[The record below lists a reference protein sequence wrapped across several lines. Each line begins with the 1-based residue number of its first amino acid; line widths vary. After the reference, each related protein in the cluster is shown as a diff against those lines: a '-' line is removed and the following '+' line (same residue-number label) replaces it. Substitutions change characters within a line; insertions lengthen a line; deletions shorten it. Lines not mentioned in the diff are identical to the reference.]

1 MSFTVGSGS
10 IVLFHA
16 DRRDRAIIDHKIGVR
31 GAVQSVSTTDETG
44 RTPHRH
50 TMLYQVPEREFSLG

>member
-1 MSFTVGSGS
+1 MPFTAGSES

-16 DRRDRAIIDHKIGVR
+16 DRRDRAIIDHKIGV
-31 GAVQSVSTTDETG
+31 GSAVQLVFITDETG

-50 TMLYQVPEREFSLG
+50 TTPYQVPKREFPLG